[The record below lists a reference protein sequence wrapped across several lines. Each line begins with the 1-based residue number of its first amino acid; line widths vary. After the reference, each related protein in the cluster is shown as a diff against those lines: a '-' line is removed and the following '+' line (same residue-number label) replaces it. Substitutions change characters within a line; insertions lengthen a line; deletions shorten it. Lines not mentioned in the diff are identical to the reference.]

1 MTAREQGVVKWFN
14 DTKGFG
20 FIQRM
25 VVMTYSF
32 ISAQLWAMATV
43 LYVTANA

>member
-20 FIQRM
+20 FIQRR
-25 VVMTYSF
+25 V
-32 ISAQLWAMATV
+32 MATV